1 MIDRRSLLLSPL
13 AAAILPR
20 KTYAA
25 QLASLH
31 GEIYRQLGIRP
42 LINAAGTY
50 TTLTGSL
57 LVPQARE
64 AMHEASKYFVPLV
77 DLQQAV
83 GARIAKLVGVPAAMV
98 TSGGAGSILLATAA
112 CVTGKDPE
120 KIRRIPDTSGM
131 KDEVIMVRQHR
142 MGFDHACRTVG
153 VRIIE
158 VETADELKRAI
169 TPKTAMLFWV
179 NISEPKGKITAKEF
193 LAAGKSAG
201 VPVFNDAAA
210 ELPPADNL
218 TTLVKQ
224 GFDLVGFSGGK
235 ALRGPQAS
243 GLLLGRSDLIEAA
256 HMNNNPYSDTIAR
269 TAKVG
274 KEEIMGL
281 LAAVEVHVK
290 RDHSADQ
297 KLWQSMMQNIAR
309 DLEARAGSHGGSV
322 CSGLSRR
329 SPGSVSPRQMG
340 HVGAAASA
348 IRTAPNS
355 FRDGEPRIEV
365 NASGD
370 EITIASYLLNPGE
383 ETNRRLASRGSARE
397 RGRVKLAIDF
407 TAFPRAFRAHCG
419 M

>member
-1 MIDRRSLLLSPL
+1 
-13 AAAILPR
+13 
-20 KTYAA
+20 
-25 QLASLH
+25 
-31 GEIYRQLGIRP
+31 
-42 LINAAGTY
+42 
-50 TTLTGSL
+50 
-57 LVPQARE
+57 
-64 AMHEASKYFVPLV
+64 
-77 DLQQAV
+77 
-83 GARIAKLVGVPAAMV
+83 MV

-142 MGFDHACRTVG
+142 MSFDHACRTVG
-153 VRIIE
+153 AKIIE

-201 VPVFNDAAA
+201 IPVFNDAAA

-309 DLEARAGSHGGSV
+309 DLKRVRTVTAEVYVPAY
-322 CSGLSRR
+322 
-329 SPGSVSPRQMG
+329 PGAHPVPYLR
-340 HVGAAASA
+340 VKWDASA
-348 IRTAPNS
+348 LRLGYQDCAKQL
-355 FRDGEPRIEV
+355 RDGEPRIEV
-365 NASGD
+365 NASGE

-383 ETNRRLASRGSARE
+383 ERIVGWRLAEVLGNAADR
-397 RGRVKLAIDF
+397 
-407 TAFPRAFRAHCG
+407 
-419 M
+419 

>member
-64 AMHEASKYFVPLV
+64 AMHEASKYFVPLI

-83 GARIAKLVGVPAAMV
+83 GVRIAKLVGVPAAMV

-120 KIRRIPDTSGM
+120 KIRRIPDTTGM

-153 VRIIE
+153 VRIVE
-158 VETADELKRAI
+158 VETAEELKRAI

-179 NISEPKGKITAKEF
+179 NISEPRGKITANEF

-243 GLLLGRSDLIEAA
+243 GLLLGRSDLVEAA

-290 RDHSADQ
+290 RDHAADI

-309 DLEARAGSHGGSV
+309 DLKRVRAV
-322 CSGLSRR
+322 TAEVYVPAY
-329 SPGSVSPRQMG
+329 PGAHPVPYLR
-340 HVGAAASA
+340 VKWDTAALRLGYQDCAKQL
-348 IRTAPNS
+348 
-355 FRDGEPRIEV
+355 RDGEPRIEV
-365 NASGD
+365 NASA
-370 EITIASYLLNPGE
+370 EEMTIASYMLNPGE
-383 ETNRRLASRGSARE
+383 ERIVGWRLAEVLGSAADR
-397 RGRVKLAIDF
+397 
-407 TAFPRAFRAHCG
+407 
-419 M
+419 